1 VREKKITVSSAL
13 PLKTENT
20 LPKPAAT
27 PLQTRTPDYQTTV
40 FIFPATTYTHFA
52 SHPPQ
57 RVSLLRYSLCA
68 IGVLSRAS
76 FFNSLLPMDVFPST
90 AAGPISP
97 PPLPLPLPLP
107 QCPGLGSV
115 ARGVAGRVLCAV
127 ATCVFAT
134 GACLARSFLHAL

>member
-1 VREKKITVSSAL
+1 
-13 PLKTENT
+13 
-20 LPKPAAT
+20 
-27 PLQTRTPDYQTTV
+27 
-40 FIFPATTYTHFA
+40 
-52 SHPPQ
+52 
-57 RVSLLRYSLCA
+57 
-68 IGVLSRAS
+68 
-76 FFNSLLPMDVFPST
+76 MDVFPST

-97 PPLPLPLPLP
+97 PPLLLPLP